1 MLRWLSDHGVRE
13 TGSSI
18 QSAPVETET
27 HASLALNTLFHRLH
41 LERSYNMLDLGAAF
55 GANVDFFSQFARRI
69 HIEDLYHTLV
79 SFDLFS
85 HEEDGVNYADV
96 FDYLLPY
103 RKETRFDVI
112 LAWDLFNY
120 LDRDEYFYLTRHL
133 SKYCRPGS
141 LLFAHISTRKHI
153 PERPTNYK
161 IIDEQTLAYEKS
173 STVLRPCPRYAE
185 PDLHHLM
192 PDFRVCNSFLL
203 RNGIKEYLFA
213 RK

>member
-1 MLRWLSDHGVRE
+1 
-13 TGSSI
+13 
-18 QSAPVETET
+18 
-27 HASLALNTLFHRLH
+27 
-41 LERSYNMLDLGAAF
+41 MLDLGAAF
-55 GANVDFFSQFARRI
+55 GANVDFFSQFARQI